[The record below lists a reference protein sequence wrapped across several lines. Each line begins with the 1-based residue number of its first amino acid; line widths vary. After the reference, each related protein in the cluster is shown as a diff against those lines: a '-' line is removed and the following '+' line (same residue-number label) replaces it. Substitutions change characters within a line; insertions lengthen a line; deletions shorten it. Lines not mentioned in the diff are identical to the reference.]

1 MSIEK
6 IRSEHEQGFGRLDM
20 KTIKDPRLTYAE
32 VGLLLRLI
40 NLPEDWKYTEAGMGV
55 AYPADGITALR
66 SCIRGLMAAGYVQI
80 RRERDER
87 GRYGQTHLIIY
98 ERSRIP
104 YIENPNLENPRME
117 NPRKESPNLENPRVG
132 YPAEGKP

>member
-66 SCIRGLMAAGYVQI
+66 SCMRGLIAAGYVQI
-80 RRERDER
+80 MRERDYK
-87 GRYGQTHLIIY
+87 GRYTQTHLIIH
-98 ERSRIP
+98 EQSQFP
-104 YIENPNLENPRME
+104 YVENPHVENPCME
-117 NPRKESPNLENPRVG
+117 NPRVE
-132 YPAEGKP
+132 YPKAEKP

>member
-32 VGLLLRLI
+32 VGLLFRLI

-55 AYPADGITALR
+55 AYPADGITALH
-66 SCIRGLMAAGYVQI
+66 SCMRRLVAAGYVQI
-80 RRERDER
+80 MRERDYK
-87 GRYGQTHLIIY
+87 GRYTQTHLIIH
-98 ERSRIP
+98 EQSRFPCKGNP
-104 YIENPNLENPRME
+104 YVENPCME
-117 NPRKESPNLENPRVG
+117 NPRVE
-132 YPAEGKP
+132 YPKAEKP